1 MTRLEQAVQKRKIFT
16 HDRRTILEMS
26 KKVLENIAAKY
37 QNIQKEVKE
46 IMGGRVLDYEGRSIF
61 YDGVAVGEE
70 RGEARGRR
78 EEKFDTA
85 RRLRN
90 AGMSDAQIHQFTDLS
105 LDDLRMI

>member
-61 YDGVAVGEE
+61 YDGVARGRIEGEE
-70 RGEARGRR
+70 QGRR
-78 EEKFDTA
+78 EEKLDTA

-105 LDDLRMI
+105 LDDLRML

>member
-1 MTRLEQAVQKRKIFT
+1 MVRLEQAVKDGKIFT

-70 RGEARGRR
+70 RGRSE
-78 EEKFDTA
+78 T
-85 RRLRN
+85 L
-90 AGMSDAQIHQFTDLS
+90 DAAIAFMQKQGISNEQINHFKDSILS
-105 LDDLRMI
+105 NT